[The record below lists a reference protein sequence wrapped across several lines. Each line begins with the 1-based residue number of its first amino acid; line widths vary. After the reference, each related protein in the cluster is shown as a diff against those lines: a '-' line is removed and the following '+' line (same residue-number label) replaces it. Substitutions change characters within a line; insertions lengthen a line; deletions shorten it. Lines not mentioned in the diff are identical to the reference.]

1 MNRIKNIA
9 FSVLFTMLAFSTI
22 TYTACNKDECKDV
35 VCANGG
41 TCVGGACQCS
51 SGYEGSDCQT
61 LSTAKFIK
69 TWTGH
74 WTNTADPTKNGAYT
88 SIISQGATFNTI
100 TITNFFDFF
109 VHPVTATVSG
119 NTATI
124 SVQSPDGTAS
134 VSGSGIFQNNQI
146 TFTYSVTNNG
156 TTKNYTDTFQ

>member
-9 FSVLFTMLAFSTI
+9 LSTLFSLLAFSAI

-41 TCVGGACQCS
+41 TCVGGACQCTA
-51 SGYEGSDCQT
+51 GYEGSDCKT
-61 LSTAKFIK
+61 LSTTKFIR

-74 WTNTADPTKNGAYT
+74 WVNTADPTKNGAYS

-100 TITNFFDFF
+100 SITNFFDYF
-109 VHPVTATVSG
+109 VHPVTATVNG
-119 NTATI
+119 TTATI
-124 SVQSPDGTAS
+124 SLQSPDGTAS
-134 VSGSGIFQNNQI
+134 VSGSGVFQNNQI
-146 TFTYSVTNNG
+146 SFTYSVTNSG